1 MPAHFQ
7 VHLHSCFCQSF
18 ICLKVISFGKNA
30 VFVSLTSPWSV
41 CWFKPNGFSHMI
53 NNSMCSYLNELRL
66 CPKTELSFFLIAI
79 WVLKIQWQ
87 PATSAE
93 IRAHA
98 HQLKQLM
105 PLYSFCSENSA
116 LEAFS
121 PGEWQKIK
129 EVIIRWNGIFTCE
142 PECRRSNSLLHFH
155 ARLELFFSSVFP
167 LNLTEAVQFTQ
178 KLTFFGFDHE
188 PPIFSPTGSVS
199 VSENG

>member
-1 MPAHFQ
+1 
-7 VHLHSCFCQSF
+7 
-18 ICLKVISFGKNA
+18 
-30 VFVSLTSPWSV
+30 
-41 CWFKPNGFSHMI
+41 
-53 NNSMCSYLNELRL
+53 
-66 CPKTELSFFLIAI
+66 
-79 WVLKIQWQ
+79 
-87 PATSAE
+87 
-93 IRAHA
+93 
-98 HQLKQLM
+98 M
-105 PLYSFCSENSA
+105 PLYGFCTENSA

-199 VSENG
+199 VPENGWNSQFSISPNVITHIPHPSLHPSIHHLSALFITCLALAE